1 MFLQQSKSVIKSK
14 PMPDLWGY
22 FKSLFNQSRQ
32 SSPSQPLVHEM
43 IVRSAEERQDYAHWK
58 ETLVCRRLKDWLH
71 DQYSAF
77 LLSGSCR
84 DESIDFLDTP
94 SSKGFVIHF
103 YKTRY
108 SNRDVAHFFDYL
120 KERVLAQEYKNQ
132 ISDIR
137 SYERP
142 NWAETVQ
149 RHYLKP
155 RPLHSPEQ
163 QKLPQ
168 RFGNVT
174 IEYVSRD
181 DRAHQ
186 LLFRATSYS
195 DHLYQDAERFE
206 GLMKALLS

>member
-1 MFLQQSKSVIKSK
+1 MQQSKSVIKSK

-195 DHLYQDAERFE
+195 DHLFQDAERFE

>member
-1 MFLQQSKSVIKSK
+1 
-14 PMPDLWGY
+14 MPDLWGY

-195 DHLYQDAERFE
+195 DHLFQDAERFE

>member
-1 MFLQQSKSVIKSK
+1 
-14 PMPDLWGY
+14 MPDLWGY
-22 FKSLFNQSRQ
+22 FKSLFNQSRH
-32 SSPSQPLVHEM
+32 SSPSQPLLHEL
-43 IVRSAEERQDYAHWK
+43 IVRSAEERQDYAQWK

-71 DQYSAF
+71 DQYTAF
-77 LLSGSCR
+77 LLSGSCP

-120 KERVLAQEYKNQ
+120 KERVLALEYKSQ

-155 RPLHSPEQ
+155 RPLPLPEQ
-163 QKLPQ
+163 EKLRQ

-181 DRAHQ
+181 DKAHQ
-186 LLFRATSYS
+186 LLFRATAYS
-195 DHLYQDAERFE
+195 DHLFQDAERFE
-206 GLMKALLS
+206 GLMKELLV